1 MNLNIDGVLKL
12 AILTLAVIGILI
24 LLKVLPG

>member
-1 MNLNIDGVLKL
+1 VNLNIDGILKL